1 MNVRQAMGRPPKNR
15 RVDIVTVAAI
25 LSIVTALGGL
35 ALSWYQ
41 AIIIREHLETSS
53 HNIPTKDEMP

>member
-25 LSIVTALGGL
+25 LSIVTSLGGL

-41 AIIIREHLETSS
+41 TIVVREHWRTSHTTS
-53 HNIPTKDEMP
+53 EKDGPP